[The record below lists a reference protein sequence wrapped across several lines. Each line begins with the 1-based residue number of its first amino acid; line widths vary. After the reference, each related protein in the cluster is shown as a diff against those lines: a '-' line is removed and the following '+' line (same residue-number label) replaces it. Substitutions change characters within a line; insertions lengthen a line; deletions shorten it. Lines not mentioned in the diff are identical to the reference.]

1 MRIKIC
7 QMVFFALLVS
17 MPALAYSQD
26 SPPKV
31 NGEHDGR
38 IIVYLTETER
48 EAVFSEMR
56 GFLESTESIV
66 KAISEVN
73 MQLAAESARKSG
85 RAAGAHMP
93 KTLHRKLPDSFKT
106 LGSDTHRR
114 FDELALDAEQL
125 GDEGHS
131 LSQLGAI
138 LGNCVSCHAS
148 FRIEVE

>member
-1 MRIKIC
+1 MY
-7 QMVFFALLVS
+7 QMVFFAFLVF
-17 MPALAYSQD
+17 MPAFAYSQD
-26 SPPKV
+26 SQPQM

-38 IIVYLTETER
+38 TIVYLTETEK
-48 EAVFSEMR
+48 EAVLSEMR

-73 MQLAAESARKSG
+73 MELVAESARKSG

-93 KTLHRKLPDSFKT
+93 KTLHSKLPDSFRK

-131 LSQLGAI
+131 LSQLGAL

>member
-1 MRIKIC
+1 MRIMIC
-7 QMVFFALLVS
+7 RMMFFAFLFV

-26 SPPKV
+26 SQPNMQGK
-31 NGEHDGR
+31 HDGR
-38 IIVYLTETER
+38 TIIYLTETER
-48 EAVFSEMR
+48 AAVFSEMR
-56 GFLESTESIV
+56 EFLESTESIV
-66 KAISEVN
+66 KALSEVN
-73 MQLAAESARKSG
+73 MERVAASARRSG

-93 KTLHRKLPDSFKT
+93 KTLHRKLPDSFRT

-131 LSQLGAI
+131 LSQLGAL